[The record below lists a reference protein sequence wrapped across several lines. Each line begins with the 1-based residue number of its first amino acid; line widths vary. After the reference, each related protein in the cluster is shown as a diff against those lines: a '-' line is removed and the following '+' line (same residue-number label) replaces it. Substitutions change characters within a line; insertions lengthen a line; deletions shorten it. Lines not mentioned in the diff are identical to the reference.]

1 MYPRKEF
8 DGPRDFW
15 RKVST
20 ELKRRG
26 QEKKRRE
33 ESKRI
38 YLIKPGWGGGG
49 GGGRRKQNVNFP
61 GGLHYFISSKTLLF
75 AHDRDQKLQF
85 RTSVVL
91 NL

>member
-8 DGPRDFW
+8 HGPRDFW

-38 YLIKPGWGGGG
+38 YLIKPGGGGG
-49 GGGRRKQNVNFP
+49 GEGESRM
-61 GGLHYFISSKTLLF
+61 
-75 AHDRDQKLQF
+75 
-85 RTSVVL
+85 
-91 NL
+91 

>member
-8 DGPRDFW
+8 HGPRDFW

-26 QEKKRRE
+26 QEKKRQE

-38 YLIKPGWGGGG
+38 YLIKPGG
-49 GGGRRKQNVNFP
+49 GGGRRKQNVNFL

-85 RTSVVL
+85 KTSVVL

>member
-8 DGPRDFW
+8 HGPRDFW

-26 QEKKRRE
+26 QEKKRQE

-38 YLIKPGWGGGG
+38 YLIKPGGGGEEKAECKLP
-49 GGGRRKQNVNFP
+49 RRPSLLYKLKNVAFCTWSWSEAT
-61 GGLHYFISSKTLLF
+61 I
-75 AHDRDQKLQF
+75 
-85 RTSVVL
+85 
-91 NL
+91 

>member
-8 DGPRDFW
+8 HGPRDFW

-38 YLIKPGWGGGG
+38 YLIKPGGEEKAECKLP
-49 GGGRRKQNVNFP
+49 RRPSLLYKLKNVAFC
-61 GGLHYFISSKTLLF
+61 T
-75 AHDRDQKLQF
+75 
-85 RTSVVL
+85 
-91 NL
+91 

>member
-38 YLIKPGWGGGG
+38 YLIKPGGGGEEKAECKLP
-49 GGGRRKQNVNFP
+49 RRPSLLYKLKNVAFC
-61 GGLHYFISSKTLLF
+61 T
-75 AHDRDQKLQF
+75 
-85 RTSVVL
+85 
-91 NL
+91 

>member
-8 DGPRDFW
+8 HGPRDFW

-26 QEKKRRE
+26 QEKKRQE

-38 YLIKPGWGGGG
+38 YLIKPGGG
-49 GGGRRKQNVNFP
+49 GGGRWAGEGEKAECKLPRRPSLLYKLKNVAFC
-61 GGLHYFISSKTLLF
+61 T
-75 AHDRDQKLQF
+75 
-85 RTSVVL
+85 
-91 NL
+91 